1 MKTQSLKSLKPNQ
14 DIQAVAEP
22 MIQDN
27 QALNEILSET
37 EISRQVEILNAQES
51 LNSNIENSPEPEKS
65 ILQDPPE
72 VSLKGK
78 KGSIESQVTIQAA
91 AESTISHESKSR

>member
-22 MIQDN
+22 MIQDDR
-27 QALNEILSET
+27 ALNEILSET

-65 ILQDPPE
+65 I
-72 VSLKGK
+72 
-78 KGSIESQVTIQAA
+78 
-91 AESTISHESKSR
+91 

>member
-1 MKTQSLKSLKPNQ
+1 
-14 DIQAVAEP
+14 
-22 MIQDN
+22 MIQDD
-27 QALNEILSET
+27 QALKEILSDT

-65 ILQDPPE
+65 IYQDPPE

-91 AESTISHESKSR
+91 AESTISHEGKSR